1 MLESTQKKFQQVSD
15 GLTVHSPT
23 IAEEERVTAK
33 DIAEEL
39 DLPHHTMTYD
49 WVGDHEL
56 NHNPT
61 ERCYVCK
68 KKLASKWKETAAS
81 LGLDIVVEGSHASDL
96 EGYRPGEAAL
106 KEEGINSPFLDANI
120 TKEEI
125 REYAREN
132 CLSVAD
138 RPSMACLATRF
149 PYGTEITADLLKMIE
164 HLEKGIREIFGV
176 RTLRARYH
184 GSIVRI
190 EVGPSERE
198 LLFDTE
204 KLDRLHELGKSLG
217 IDYLAFDV
225 QGYRTGSMDES
236 N

>member
-1 MLESTQKKFQQVSD
+1 
-15 GLTVHSPT
+15 
-23 IAEEERVTAK
+23 
-33 DIAEEL
+33 
-39 DLPHHTMTYD
+39 
-49 WVGDHEL
+49 
-56 NHNPT
+56 
-61 ERCYVCK
+61 
-68 KKLASKWKETAAS
+68 
-81 LGLDIVVEGSHASDL
+81 
-96 EGYRPGEAAL
+96 
-106 KEEGINSPFLDANI
+106 
-120 TKEEI
+120 
-125 REYAREN
+125 
-132 CLSVAD
+132 
-138 RPSMACLATRF
+138 MACLATRF

>member
-15 GLTVHSPT
+15 GLKGKKVLVAFSGGVDSSVLAAVAKEATTEVALLTVHSPT

-96 EGYRPGEAAL
+96 EGYRP
-106 KEEGINSPFLDANI
+106 
-120 TKEEI
+120 
-125 REYAREN
+125 
-132 CLSVAD
+132 
-138 RPSMACLATRF
+138 
-149 PYGTEITADLLKMIE
+149 
-164 HLEKGIREIFGV
+164 
-176 RTLRARYH
+176 
-184 GSIVRI
+184 
-190 EVGPSERE
+190 
-198 LLFDTE
+198 
-204 KLDRLHELGKSLG
+204 
-217 IDYLAFDV
+217 
-225 QGYRTGSMDES
+225 
-236 N
+236 